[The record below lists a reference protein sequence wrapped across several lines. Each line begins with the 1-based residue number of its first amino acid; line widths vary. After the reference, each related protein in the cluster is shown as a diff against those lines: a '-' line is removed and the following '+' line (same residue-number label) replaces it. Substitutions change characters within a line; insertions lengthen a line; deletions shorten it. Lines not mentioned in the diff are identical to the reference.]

1 MFVLMLPPMLRPNV
15 KSSVKHGGNK
25 THFNHRCNIQNL
37 GNLALAQLLHHIS
50 LDLQYIVRAVPQIIA

>member
-1 MFVLMLPPMLRPNV
+1 MLRPNV

-37 GNLALAQLLHHIS
+37 GNLALAQLLHNIS
-50 LDLQYIVRAVPQIIA
+50 LDLQYIVRVVPQVIA

>member
-1 MFVLMLPPMLRPNV
+1 MLRPNV

-37 GNLALAQLLHHIS
+37 GNLALAQLLHHLLHHIS
-50 LDLQYIVRAVPQIIA
+50 LDLQYIVRAEPQVIA